1 MHKGNCLSFVHCESV
16 TELYV
21 TAFAFVFV
29 LRNKTGPLLSRSTR
43 FDIVKDNS
51 PALAFQDDGA
61 RMDPY
66 GIRKCMSLGYSSKK
80 SNTTIGQRKYFY
92 ILLKETLRFF
102 LVSLLCFY
110 LLCSSKATQSVGLL
124 SYTFLRKTGQE
135 DVTVPMVKPSASM
148 GGPQPIVYE
157 SSEDWSTNLNILLK
171 WSQFEDIGAHGSKV
185 IIYNLWLN
193 DEGIFGLSFDDDDEV
208 LNISLKGQAF
218 SKGLHFNAISQNV
231 LKFQD
236 YSSGNP
242 CGALKLKLD
251 SSKRRL
257 NFQLAVSVYM
267 CEEYTK
273 KETEMEQTVRNLEKE
288 LEEAKSKCA
297 QLALLVDA
305 KRKEMQQ
312 V

>member
-1 MHKGNCLSFVHCESV
+1 MLQHLH
-16 TELYV
+16 LYSSSE
-21 TAFAFVFV
+21 TKRGHFY
-29 LRNKTGPLLSRSTR
+29 
-43 FDIVKDNS
+43 NS

-208 LNISLKGQAF
+208 LNISLKGQDKRLRDE
-218 SKGLHFNAISQNV
+218 SVQDEKRINSRTLELRSHISYRV
-231 LKFQD
+231 RHSLRAYTSMLYLKMLQ
-236 YSSGNP
+236 
-242 CGALKLKLD
+242 LKLKLD

-257 NFQLAVSVYM
+257 NFQLAVSV

>member
-1 MHKGNCLSFVHCESV
+1 
-16 TELYV
+16 
-21 TAFAFVFV
+21 
-29 LRNKTGPLLSRSTR
+29 
-43 FDIVKDNS
+43 
-51 PALAFQDDGA
+51 
-61 RMDPY
+61 MDPD

-124 SYTFLRKTGQE
+124 SYTFLRKTGKE

-185 IIYNLWLN
+185 
-193 DEGIFGLSFDDDDEV
+193 
-208 LNISLKGQAF
+208 LNISLKGQDKRLRDE
-218 SKGLHFNAISQNV
+218 SVQDEKRINSRTLELRSHISYRV
-231 LKFQD
+231 RHSLRAYTSMLYLK
-236 YSSGNP
+236 
-242 CGALKLKLD
+242 
-251 SSKRRL
+251 
-257 NFQLAVSVYM
+257 M

-297 QLALLVDA
+297 QFAPLVDA
-305 KRKEMQQ
+305 KKKEMQQ